1 MRMQRQLM
9 PLSITGSGSS
19 ASRFLRFVPQV
30 VTGAAAREYTGL
42 LTCSEEGLVHINK
55 LNFESLERID
65 DGPDA
70 EQVVYAPLTSPTEAV
85 SSIAVASSGQ
95 YLALGT
101 SMGTVGQY
109 VRTGGGVDDVLK
121 GTALFKVNDR
131 SPNPRLAP
139 HKESS
144 SPLRSLSLDSD
155 VLGNSRICNSSIPVA
170 HLCSVSHRFVVRTVV
185 DFFLRGD
192 EFLVHCD
199 TPSREEE
206 DDSRCIAEDR
216 PGALAKGE
224 STAMISTHVSVSFDH
239 IALS

>member
-19 ASRFLRFVPQV
+19 AVRFLRFVPQV

-42 LTCSEEGLVHINK
+42 LTCSEEGLIHINK

-85 SSIAVASSGQ
+85 SSISVASSGQ
-95 YLALGT
+95 YMALGT
-101 SMGTVGQY
+101 SMGTIGQY
-109 VRTGGGVDDVLK
+109 VRTEGSVNENFPDVLK
-121 GTALFKVNDR
+121 GTALFKVNDK

-144 SPLRSLSLDSD
+144 SPLRSLSLDSH
-155 VLGNSRICNSSIPVA
+155 VLGNS
-170 HLCSVSHRFVVRTVV
+170 
-185 DFFLRGD
+185 
-192 EFLVHCD
+192 
-199 TPSREEE
+199 
-206 DDSRCIAEDR
+206 
-216 PGALAKGE
+216 
-224 STAMISTHVSVSFDH
+224 
-239 IALS
+239 